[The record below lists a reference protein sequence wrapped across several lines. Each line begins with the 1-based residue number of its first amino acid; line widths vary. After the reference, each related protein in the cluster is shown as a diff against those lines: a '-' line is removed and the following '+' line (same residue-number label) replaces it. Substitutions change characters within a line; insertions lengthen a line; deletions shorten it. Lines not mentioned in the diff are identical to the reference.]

1 MRQLRTCDFC
11 GADAAGVYEV
21 LPPELTPADDQRRV
35 VLCEHC
41 EETLTDVVEPL
52 LTRLGVDADVDEQG
66 SSGRRTQ
73 SGDVE
78 VPDDA
83 SAETG
88 ASATPQAGGS
98 ESAGDA
104 ATVDVDAVDPAPSPP
119 EPADHDS
126 PDSAETAAADPL
138 DADSVQTDESE
149 SSPNDETDGDDSVDA
164 EGDAGAEDETGDDA
178 SSDEPVDDVA
188 SDEPEDSADGDGA
201 TADDTPAEPPQFR
214 KVVRILQ
221 NREFPVERADVES
234 LASNAY
240 DLDDDEV
247 ADIFD
252 YAVERGL
259 LVDDGG
265 TLRKP

>member
-11 GADAAGVYEV
+11 GADAAGVFEV

-52 LTRLGVDADVDEQG
+52 LTRLGVEAE
-66 SSGRRTQ
+66 
-73 SGDVE
+73 VE

-83 SAETG
+83 PAETG
-88 ASATPQAGGS
+88 ASATPSAGGS
-98 ESAGDA
+98 ESTGDA

-126 PDSAETAAADPL
+126 PNSPETAAADPL
-138 DADSVQTDESE
+138 DTDSVQTDESE
-149 SSPNDETDGDDSVDA
+149 SSSNDETDGDDSVDA
-164 EGDAGAEDETGDDA
+164 EGDAGGEDETGDDA
-178 SSDEPVDDVA
+178 SSDEPAGDAEGDDV
-188 SDEPEDSADGDGA
+188 
-201 TADDTPAEPPQFR
+201 TTDDTPAEPPQFR

-221 NREFPVERADVES
+221 NREFPVERAEVEA

-240 DLDDDEV
+240 DLDDDQV